1 MNLAKAIYY
10 NRLSPESMSNLI
22 LNILKG
28 FEDTNLR
35 NLNFFDL
42 FIIIP
47 FYSYTPAQR
56 QFERIVFKQINS
68 FQRDIERNPNTF
80 SNFNFR
86 YIKVKKFIKL
96 GILYALE
103 NEMIEI
109 DNSMN
114 ITPNLNLKL
123 KNDNKII
130 FNMSKVFSTKSTASL
145 YNFFEVD
152 VNVI

>member
-10 NRLSPESMSNLI
+10 NSLAPERISNLI

-28 FEDTNLR
+28 FEETKIR

-47 FYSYTPAQR
+47 FYSYFPAQK
-56 QFERIVFKQINS
+56 QFERIVFNKTNS

-80 SNFNFR
+80 SEFDFR
-86 YIKVKKFIKL
+86 YKKSVKYIKL

-103 NEMIEI
+103 NEMIVMD
-109 DNSMN
+109 DNMD
-114 ITPNLNLKL
+114 IRLNQKF
-123 KNDNKII
+123 KSENKII
-130 FNMSKVFSTKSTASL
+130 FNMGKVFSTKSVASL
-145 YNFFEVD
+145 FNFFEVD
-152 VNVI
+152 INVI